1 MVVGADEL
9 TQTPA
14 GLTDAFVEI
23 AEQLRRSTVQVRG
36 RRERKPS
43 GQHGQQGGGS
53 GVIWR
58 ADGLIITNAHV
69 ARGPQ
74 AIIVL
79 TDGRTLEATVT
90 ARDERRDLAA
100 LQVDATDFP
109 AATIGDSDALRVG
122 ALVLAVGNPL
132 GLTGALTTGVVHAM
146 SSPDDP
152 QQHGWVRADVR
163 LAPGNSGGPLADAQ
177 GRVIGINSMIA
188 GGLALAVPSNAVERF
203 LRGAATRPALGVTM
217 QPVRL
222 PLGGTIAVGL
232 LIMDVAA
239 GSPAETAGLL
249 IGDVLIGTGGALFVR
264 LDSLMQALA
273 DRAPGDTLR
282 LETVRGGRRIVITAR
297 VGTVESDEAQAEAA

>member
-1 MVVGADEL
+1 MAVVADEL
-9 TQTPA
+9 TQTPV
-14 GLTDAFVEI
+14 GLTDAFVEM

-36 RRERKPS
+36 RGP
-43 GQHGQQGGGS
+43 GGGS

-74 AIIVL
+74 AMVEL
-79 TDGRTLEATVT
+79 MDGRTLAATVT

-100 LQVDATDFP
+100 LQVDATDLP
-109 AATIGDSDALRVG
+109 AALIGDSDALRVG

-132 GLTGALTTGVVHAM
+132 GLTGALTTGVVHAAA
-146 SSPDDP
+146 SPDGP
-152 QQHGWVRADVR
+152 RQHGWVRADVR
-163 LAPGNSGGPLADAQ
+163 LAPGNSGGPLADAE

-203 LRGAATRPALGVTM
+203 LRGAAARPALGVTM
-217 QPVRL
+217 RPVRL
-222 PLGGTIAVGL
+222 PLDGTIALGL

-249 IGDVLIGTGGALFVR
+249 TGDVLIGTGGTRFVR
-264 LDSLMQALA
+264 PDSLMQALYDA
-273 DRAPGDTLR
+273 APGDTLR
-282 LETVRGGRRIVITAR
+282 FDIVRGGRRIAIDAR
-297 VGTVESDEAQAEAA
+297 VGAAESDEAQAEAA